1 MSENAVEIRNI
12 SKKFKN
18 FSLDNVSLDIP
29 QGCIT
34 GLIGENG
41 AGKSTLIKIILNL
54 IKRENGSVKVF
65 GMDNI
70 KNNIDIKK
78 RTGVVFDEANFP
90 DVMKVKNI
98 SAVMKNIYDNW
109 NCDLFMKYIKQF
121 SIPENI
127 ELRQFSKGMKMKL
140 MIAAALSHNP
150 DLLILDE
157 ATNGLDPVIRDEILD
172 VFLEFI
178 QNEKKSILISSH
190 ITSDLEKISDYIA
203 FIHNGKILFNE
214 PKDELSFRYGILK
227 CGLAEFDNI
236 PKDSVI
242 GFRKNQFGVEALVK
256 RNMIHGKKSDIFKP
270 SLEDI
275 MLYTV
280 RGQKS

>member
-1 MSENAVEIRNI
+1 MSENIIEIRNV

-29 QGCIT
+29 KGCIT

-54 IKRENGSVKVF
+54 MRYENGSVKVF
-65 GMDNI
+65 GMDSV
-70 KNNIDIKK
+70 KNSIDIKK
-78 RTGVVFDEANFP
+78 RTGVVFDETNFP

-98 SAVMKNIYDNW
+98 SDVMKNIYENW
-109 NCDLFMKYIKQF
+109 NSDLFFRYIKQF

-127 ELRQFSKGMKMKL
+127 EIKKFSKGMKMKL
-140 MIAAALSHNP
+140 MIATALSHNP

-157 ATNGLDPVIRDEILD
+157 ATSGLDPIIRDEILD
-172 VFLEFI
+172 IFLEFI
-178 QNEKKSILISSH
+178 QNENKSILISSH

-214 PKDELSFRYGILK
+214 PKDELPFIYGIIK
-227 CGLAEFDNI
+227 CGLDEFENI

-256 RNMIHGKKSDIFKP
+256 RDMIHNKKSDILKP

-280 RGQKS
+280 RGQKL

>member
-1 MSENAVEIRNI
+1 MSENIIEIRNV
-12 SKKFKN
+12 SKKFRN
-18 FSLDNVSLDIP
+18 FSLDNISLDIP
-29 QGCIT
+29 KGCIT

-54 IKRENGSVKVF
+54 MRYENGSVKVF
-65 GMDNI
+65 GMDSV
-70 KNNIDIKK
+70 KNSIDIKK

-98 SAVMKNIYDNW
+98 SEVMKNIYENW
-109 NCDLFMKYIKQF
+109 NSDLFLKYIKQF

-127 ELRQFSKGMKMKL
+127 EIKKFSKGMKMKL

-157 ATNGLDPVIRDEILD
+157 ATSGLDPVVRDEILD
-172 VFLEFI
+172 IFLEFI
-178 QNEKKSILISSH
+178 QNENKSILISSH
-190 ITSDLEKISDYIA
+190 IISDLEKISDYIA

-214 PKDELSFRYGILK
+214 PKDELPFIYGIIK
-227 CGLAEFDNI
+227 CGLSEFENI

-242 GFRKNQFGVEALVK
+242 GFRKNQFGADILVK
-256 RNMIHGKKSDIFKP
+256 RDMIHDKKPDILKP

-280 RGQKS
+280 RGQKL